1 MYEAIMEYWQ
11 TSVSAPLNIRI
22 ERNFKQIT
30 FDECISEISAG
41 KTLGKL
47 NMWSRVPL
55 CGSTSRSILTSR
67 MGEHGVIWENVENM
81 ENTENMEKIE
91 NIN

>member
-30 FDECISEISAG
+30 FDECIGEISAG

-47 NMWSRVPL
+47 NM
-55 CGSTSRSILTSR
+55 
-67 MGEHGVIWENVENM
+67 
-81 ENTENMEKIE
+81 
-91 NIN
+91 